1 MADNTVIR
9 PLLVLRGLV
18 VFPGMILNVDVGREK
33 SMHAVDAVMKGDKHI
48 LLSAQKDAAITDIT
62 VDDVN
67 SYGVLAEIKQFLKL
81 PNGSY
86 RILLQGKC
94 RVHYVDVWT
103 DDTAEPMFVAAGVP
117 LKEQLLEEFDS
128 ECQAEIEGLRR
139 LLLNSFEKWVYAAK
153 KANQEAIQSV
163 KEKQEPGAMA
173 DLIAGYLAVS
183 DAKKQTILNC
193 TTVIE
198 RMRKLYELLVSEVEI
213 TNIAKKISDAVH
225 EQVEKNQKEYYLRE
239 QIKAISKEL
248 GEAED
253 VQNEVMA
260 FRERMEQLELPEEVE
275 QKLNKELNRLLKMP
289 PMTPDG
295 AVVRAYVDTVLSL
308 PWGIVAEENYDLPLA
323 EKILERDHYG
333 LKKVKERILEH
344 LAVRALT
351 QNNKGP
357 ILCLVGPPGVGKT
370 SLAKSIAE
378 AVGRSYTRL
387 SLGGVRDEAEI
398 RGHRRTYIGSMPG
411 RIIRGLQNCSCM
423 NPVFLLD
430 EIDKLASDFR
440 GDPAAALLE
449 ALDPEQNNSFSDHF
463 IEVPFD
469 LSKVFWIVTANTNE
483 TIPPAL
489 LDRMEVIQLTSYTE
503 EEKLEIAKRH
513 LLPKLRRENGL
524 EKYRV
529 TITEKAIRRVIRD
542 YTREAGVRNLE
553 RKLAAICRKVAFKIT
568 KGECKGARIDERNLE
583 KFLGPVIYLE
593 EAMELKGSVG
603 VCNGLAWTSVG
614 GELLRVEVV
623 TCKGKGG
630 FVLTGQLGD
639 VMKESA
645 TAGLSYIRS
654 RAAKLGIDEE
664 VFENKDL
671 HIHLPE
677 GAVPKDG
684 PSAGVTLITTMVSAL
699 TGKPVRDSL
708 AMTGEISLTGKVLPV
723 GGIKEKML
731 AAHRYGVKTVLLPKA
746 NMQDLEELTE
756 AVRADMEFIPVS
768 NVEQVLELALNIKA

>member
-86 RILLQGKC
+86 RILLRGKC

-654 RAAKLGIDEE
+654 RATQLGIDEE